1 MVVYHNLFREVAGE
15 HLPPSTLRVSALQ
28 RLISHR
34 GVADGKMVMTCFSD
48 VKAEN
53 IRSKP
58 SSMVN
63 FVFIMLL
70 F

>member
-1 MVVYHNLFREVAGE
+1 MVKIV
-15 HLPPSTLRVSALQ
+15 
-28 RLISHR
+28 I
-34 GVADGKMVMTCFSD
+34 TCFSD
-48 VKAEN
+48 VKAEK

-58 SSMVN
+58 SSMVS